1 MKSRYEDGKVPKV
14 TLVYNSRVELDR
26 NFASDDLGEEAR
38 RIARGGAAV
47 LHVVNSLAFEG
58 SEAVI

>member
-1 MKSRYEDGKVPKV
+1 MPKI
-14 TLVYNSRVELDR
+14 TLVYNSGVELDR

-38 RIARGGAAV
+38 RIASGGAAV
-47 LHVVNSLAFEG
+47 LHVVSALSFEG

>member
-1 MKSRYEDGKVPKV
+1 VPKI
-14 TLVYNSRVELDR
+14 TLVYNSGVELDR

-38 RIARGGAAV
+38 RIASGGAAV
-47 LHVVNSLAFEG
+47 LHVVSALSFEG